1 MKTVWCAATVALAG
15 GGTYAAWAWQAW
27 PLWALATIAAVGT
40 YALMERA
47 ML

>member
-1 MKTVWCAATVALAG
+1 MKAVWCAATVALAAAG
-15 GGTYAAWAWQAW
+15 MTAAWAWQAW
-27 PLWALATIAAVGT
+27 PLWALATVAAVGT

>member
-1 MKTVWCAATVALAG
+1 MRTVWCAATVALASAG
-15 GGTYAAWAWQAW
+15 MAAAWAWQAW
-27 PLWALATIAAVGT
+27 PLWALATVAAVGT

>member
-1 MKTVWCAATVALAG
+1 MKVVWCAATVALAG
-15 GGTYAAWAWQAW
+15 AGIAAGWAWQAW
-27 PLWALATIAAVGT
+27 PLWALATVAAVGT